1 MLRLTKSFPFFQA
14 QEESLASTF
23 IAPSNG
29 YNISVPTRNGLD
41 NYYGPGTVFQGQ
53 LNLQL
58 MKPIKGPCRLRVIL
72 ACTQTIGDVALTSS
86 SPGEDRAR
94 TSSSSPRASQ
104 SSDTSSTGSHKHGQY
119 PPPRTVFAVEH
130 ILLQDMAMA
139 IKRHTFLFT
148 VKFPMC
154 NFPPS
159 FQDGDRSLVYSVHS
173 DLTFL
178 TQPEDPSSESML
190 SCAAIQIKYLPMVP
204 TSIPKYPVIEMAQ
217 AVDQTTNQVMF
228 KASLESEQRGFCP
241 GETLPLNLTITN
253 LSLTELHSIHLS
265 LVRVISYPALASS
278 SAPCSPGSGSASG
291 LEAATSTIG
300 PQPESTTVHTIT
312 IPVSKTPNSTST
324 WVEPLQFK
332 LPSDLGLVPTTNK
345 IITPLFKVDYYISV
359 SVPVASRSAGIASW
373 FTSAVRGPPPP
384 VDISLVRSEGAT
396 GSDPTTNT
404 SSTTTIR
411 QGQRRASSGEKSGL
425 KLNLLTDRIAT
436 LNSNMK
442 WPTLIQLPLIP
453 VIIGTVPYRI
463 SERQLRWPIP
473 NYMDVNDRPC
483 FIRDRFEEEMMQQIE
498 HLETLM
504 LQEGDEK
511 EIEDL
516 IQAAIKSVSSGE
528 SDEDE
533 SRAHA
538 RIPARFR
545 TGGQKYRKGSMSS
558 SGLGTPPPSPPTSS
572 PMAMME
578 TVMAGGSTSRS
589 GHNTL
594 PRMTP
599 KRPMSPKAAG
609 LGKELLLEMHHSK
622 VQQTIPRE

>member
-1 MLRLTKSFPFFQA
+1 L
-14 QEESLASTF
+14 
-23 IAPSNG
+23 
-29 YNISVPTRNGLD
+29 
-41 NYYGPGTVFQGQ
+41 
-53 LNLQL
+53 
-58 MKPIKGPCRLRVIL
+58 
-72 ACTQTIGDVALTSS
+72 
-86 SPGEDRAR
+86 
-94 TSSSSPRASQ
+94 
-104 SSDTSSTGSHKHGQY
+104 
-119 PPPRTVFAVEH
+119 
-130 ILLQDMAMA
+130 
-139 IKRHTFLFT
+139 
-148 VKFPMC
+148 
-154 NFPPS
+154 
-159 FQDGDRSLVYSVHS
+159 
-173 DLTFL
+173 
-178 TQPEDPSSESML
+178 
-190 SCAAIQIKYLPMVP
+190 
-204 TSIPKYPVIEMAQ
+204 
-217 AVDQTTNQVMF
+217 
-228 KASLESEQRGFCP
+228 
-241 GETLPLNLTITN
+241 
-253 LSLTELHSIHLS
+253 
-265 LVRVISYPALASS
+265 
-278 SAPCSPGSGSASG
+278 
-291 LEAATSTIG
+291 
-300 PQPESTTVHTIT
+300 QPESTTVHTIT
-312 IPVSKTPNSTST
+312 IPVTKTPNSTST
-324 WVEPLQFK
+324 WVESLQFK
-332 LPSDLGLVPTTNK
+332 LPTDLGLVPTTNK

-396 GSDPTTNT
+396 GSDPITNT
-404 SSTTTIR
+404 PSTTTIR
-411 QGQRRASSGEKSGL
+411 QGQRRASSGEKSG
-425 KLNLLTDRIAT
+425 KISLLTDRIAT
-436 LNSNMK
+436 LNSNMR

-483 FIRDRFEEEMMQQIE
+483 FIRDRFEEEMIQQIE

-504 LQEGDEK
+504 MQEGDDK

-516 IQAAIKSVSSGE
+516 IQATIKSASSGE

-533 SRAHA
+533 SRTHA

-545 TGGQKYRKGSMSS
+545 TGGQRYRKGSMSS
-558 SGLGTPPPSPPTSS
+558 LGLGTPPPSPPTSS